1 MKKTVEHLN
10 STVEL
15 WENICKTA
23 DFKSKEYDK
32 ELLADKKKEL
42 GFDRNCKIREELI
55 SHNTTP
61 EELLS
66 TLIKL
71 LKPFSAMMS
80 DLLKMFEEAGAQ
92 FTDNNI
98 QINFDFEDAKENFGL
113 DLEHFRIY
121 NEMVKK
127 SFATNCSLNP
137 VILWE
142 IFLNL
147 YMVCS
152 VS

>member
-1 MKKTVEHLN
+1 MIRNYSL
-10 STVEL
+10 
-15 WENICKTA
+15 I
-23 DFKSKEYDK
+23 
-32 ELLADKKKEL
+32 KKEL

-98 QINFDFEDAKENFGL
+98 QMNFDFEDAKENFGL

-121 NEMVKK
+121 NETVKK
-127 SFATNCSLNP
+127 VVLLRIAA
-137 VILWE
+137 
-142 IFLNL
+142 
-147 YMVCS
+147 
-152 VS
+152 

>member
-1 MKKTVEHLN
+1 
-10 STVEL
+10 
-15 WENICKTA
+15 
-23 DFKSKEYDK
+23 
-32 ELLADKKKEL
+32 
-42 GFDRNCKIREELI
+42 
-55 SHNTTP
+55 
-61 EELLS
+61 
-66 TLIKL
+66 
-71 LKPFSAMMS
+71 MMS

-113 DLEHFRIY
+113 DLEHFCIY
-121 NEMVKK
+121 NETVKK